1 MFILVFIITLLIL
14 VLIHEFGHFLAAKKF
29 GIKVLEFGF
38 GLPPR
43 VFGKKFGET
52 LYSLNWL
59 PFGGFVRLLGEDE
72 PSPPEDQLSEKS
84 RYFSDRPVW
93 QRIIVVI
100 AGVFMNLILALIIFW
115 GVIASQGFKVQLPLI
130 SEYNFLGADVTTT
143 NMVVISAVSPNSPA
157 QKVGLKPGD
166 RIVKAD
172 GEAISDSNDLITLA
186 RSKGGEPI
194 SLKVTNLQETM
205 SRVIKVTPRR
215 NPPEG
220 EGPLGISLGTFQIA
234 NLAYISPI
242 QKVFSAPTYSIN
254 LIGYNGKILGDLIS
268 ASLQKQ
274 DITPVSESVAGP
286 IGITTIVKDIIEVE
300 NPILPYL
307 NFLAVLSLN
316 LTIINVLPFPGLD
329 GGRLFFLII
338 EAVLRR
344 KPHARIEKY
353 VHTIGLALL
362 LGLVLLITISDI
374 RKILF

>member
-157 QKVGLKPGD
+157 QRAGLKPGD

-205 SRVIKVTPRR
+205 SRVIEVTPRR

-300 NPILPYL
+300 NPALPYL

-316 LTIINVLPFPGLD
+316 LTIINILPFPGLD